1 MLKYNRYS
9 RKNKKESKNN
19 NEKERKEIKMKK
31 KILIT
36 FVIAIISIYGIC
48 ISNVKALTVGEE
60 PEQASIEFNL
70 TNKVT
75 VTEGEKA
82 VKLKI
87 SLGKFK
93 GIKEDV
99 IMGYQAKISYDDTI
113 FESVKVKG
121 LNGWTVTYSEN
132 TKKLVA
138 DPKIGVENTEIAEI
152 EITLKE
158 GIKAGSTIVK
168 LTDILLTDDTN
179 DFTYNKE
186 AIITIEEKKEPIVPE
201 PDDGNNNNN
210 QNEGQEQKEDI
221 TNKEETQTQTPATEP
236 DPTVSKEKLPS
247 AGIGNIIFAIIVIS
261 IISIMLII
269 RYKSIETK

>member
-1 MLKYNRYS
+1 MLKYNKYS
-9 RKNKKESKNN
+9 RKNKKES
-19 NEKERKEIKMKK
+19 KEIKMKK

-60 PEQASIEFNL
+60 PEQTSIEFNL

-75 VTEGEKA
+75 ITEGEKA

-87 SLGKFK
+87 SLGKFT

-186 AIITIEEKKEPIVPE
+186 ATITIEEKKEPIVPE
-201 PDDGNNNNN
+201 PNDGNNNN
-210 QNEGQEQKEDI
+210 QNDGQEQKEDI
-221 TNKEETQTQTPATEP
+221 TNKEETQTPATEP

-247 AGIGNIIFAIIVIS
+247 AGIGNIIIIAMVLTVTATIF
-261 IISIMLII
+261 IIK
-269 RYKSIETK
+269 YKSIETK